1 MSETLTIRLG
11 ASDRAALEEAA
22 RRQGKGLSTLVRGLA
37 EAEARRLRREA
48 ALAEGE
54 RVVSHL
60 HSNTEARGELEDY
73 GTPLGEL

>member
-1 MSETLTIRLG
+1 MRETLTIRLD
-11 ASDRAALEEAA
+11 AKDRAALEEAA
-22 RRQGKGLSTLVRGLA
+22 RRQGRGLSSLVRGLA

-60 HSNTEARGELEDY
+60 HRSAEARAELEDY
-73 GTPLGEL
+73 GTPLREL